1 MFTVTPAQLASIA
14 TVVKFGASADR
25 VTPIIQY
32 GQLVADGD
40 TLTVTAT
47 DRYVAV
53 VATYKLA
60 TPVDEPETMLVAADQ
75 LAAAAKTFTLGTAV
89 TFTAAESG
97 NVSAVFLESENYP
110 GQRFGGLEPGGNY
123 PPVGKLFLTP
133 DVELVDPMA
142 GLCLNMATLG
152 RIATIKLPGERGT
165 AHKSAGWRVWG
176 TPQSEPI
183 LGSTRPRKSGPI
195 LVTRGDVRILVQP
208 NMIVD

>member
-1 MFTVTPAQLASIA
+1 MFTVTSSQLASIA
-14 TVVKFGASADR
+14 TVVKFGATADR
-25 VTPIIQY
+25 ITPIIQY
-32 GQLVADGD
+32 GQLVADGE

-53 VATYKLA
+53 VATYKLE
-60 TPVDEPETMLVAADQ
+60 TPAVEPVTMLVHVDE
-75 LAAAAKTFTLGTAV
+75 LTAAAKA
-89 TFTAAESG
+89 FTAGAITFRMVDSTTAAVVAIESP
-97 NVSAVFLESENYP
+97 NMP
-110 GQRFGGLEPGGNY
+110 GRTFGGLEPGGNY
-123 PPVGKLFLTP
+123 PPVGKLFPTP
-133 DVELVDPMA
+133 DVELVEPMA

-195 LVTRGDVRILVQP
+195 LVTRGDVKILVQP